1 MKIKPFVLE
10 RYFARYEFS
19 VKYLLSCSDCEALT
33 RKELL
38 EMALP
43 ESLKLW
49 ENLKFSY
56 TESPGHPVL
65 REKICS
71 LYETMQP
78 EETLVAVPEE
88 AIFLAMNALLKKGD
102 HLVCI
107 SPAYQ
112 SLYEIAASIGCEVT
126 NWQVVEGKGKWHLDL
141 DALEKAMTPKT
152 KMIVVNF
159 PHNPTGYVPTPEE
172 QEKMISLAS
181 DRGIYLFS
189 DEMYRG
195 LELEGITPLKG
206 ACDLY
211 RNAITLS
218 GLSKTYSLPGLR
230 VGWLAS
236 KNRDV
241 MSRIAALKDYTTIC
255 NSAPSE
261 ILGIMALE
269 NASSIAANNTEL
281 VSRNLAMARE
291 FFAERW
297 DRFTWFEPRGSSI
310 AYPRLDLDM
319 DVFEFCEGAVK
330 SRNLMVVPSKAL
342 LDESNHF
349 RIGLGRVNFPEALA
363 VFGEYLKEL

>member
-10 RYFARYEFS
+10 RYFAQYEFS

-38 EMALP
+38 EMASP
-43 ESLKLW
+43 ESLKMW
-49 ENLKFSY
+49 EDMTFHY

-71 LYETMQP
+71 LYDTMHP

-88 AIFLAMNALLKKGD
+88 AIFLAMHALLKKGD

-112 SLYEIAASIGCEVT
+112 SLYEIAASIGCDVT
-126 NWQVVEGKGKWHLDL
+126 NWEIVEGDGQWHLDM
-141 DALEKAMTPKT
+141 DALEKALTPRT

-172 QEKMISLAS
+172 QAKIVSLAS
-181 DRGIYLFS
+181 DRGLYLFS

-195 LELEGITPLKG
+195 LELEGTTPLKG

-218 GLSKTYSLPGLR
+218 GLSKTFSLPGLR

-241 MSRIAALKDYTTIC
+241 LSRIATLKDYTTIC

-269 NASSIAANNTEL
+269 NAPAIAEKNRAL
-281 VSRNLAMARE
+281 VTRNLALARE
-291 FFAERW
+291 FFSDHE
-297 DRFTWFEPRGSSI
+297 DKFTWFEPKGSSI
-310 AYPRLDLDM
+310 AYPRLDLEM
-319 DVFEFCEGAVK
+319 DVFEFCEGAVRTK
-330 SRNLMVVPSKAL
+330 NVMVVPSKAL

-349 RIGLGRVNFPEALA
+349 RIGLGRVNFPEALE
-363 VFGEYLKEL
+363 VFGEYVEEI